1 MSLLQPNKVQ
11 SIFFLLQFRVR
22 SVAICL
28 RVFFLFTHAT
38 FFWVRACFI
47 WVRLQFYAIHVIFE
61 AIQLPVDQYWNKL
74 RVLGVAIWTD
84 VWVSR
89 GYFFPPPP
97 PSDVMSRLALW
108 RVSRWVEK
116 KTQSFGFNLILFLQW
131 KTTCKQDVAV
141 VEMLTCSRAFL
152 AINFF

>member
-22 SVAICL
+22 NMPP
-28 RVFFLFTHAT
+28 VFSFYLHMPPFFECALVSFEFVYSFTPFMWYSRQSNYQLINTEINCVSSA
-38 FFWVRACFI
+38 WPYGLMSGCPA
-47 WVRLQFYAIHVIFE
+47 VISSPP
-61 AIQLPVDQYWNKL
+61 LPL
-74 RVLGVAIWTD
+74 MLC
-84 VWVSR
+84 
-89 GYFFPPPP
+89 
-97 PSDVMSRLALW
+97 LALPSEGSQ
-108 RVSRWVEK
+108 VSWK

-152 AINFF
+152 AIDFF